1 MKNLVLTLV
10 ALFVCAVAEAQ
21 TPTPEQAN
29 NRVAELINTADYV
42 TLAEELPA
50 LREMVVGSLLTLADV
65 FVMHSEG
72 RFEDSNR
79 AIGALADYTEELGAA
94 TIFAM
99 SNFALINYLSAEDYV
114 GGKAVVEQ
122 LMAALP
128 ATAQTE
134 ASRRELQS
142 IHRWM
147 SALAERDKV
156 EVERPKRDVVI
167 PVERRRMGRGEH
179 LVVKVQANAASEDF
193 IFDTGC
199 SYANMVSR
207 AAAERLGVEIVA
219 DSIIITGFD
228 KGYVQLGVLP
238 ELRIGEVTVR
248 NATFFVADEIVPA
261 NTEVEG
267 LCEAVLGTHIIRK
280 LGEVRYER
288 SAERFV
294 LPATS
299 SAPTERNLVCDNGSF
314 YLVCH
319 QRGERLTLQFDTGN
333 VKSQLSSRYFSRFQP
348 YVEAEAGE
356 VEQSRSGGF
365 GGVVVRDVRPLSEVR
380 LQIGTGAVTLHNVA
394 VSLPSTEEMGSAVLE
409 SGDGSAG
416 VDLLTASEE
425 VSFDLEKMFY
435 RIDK

>member
-1 MKNLVLTLV
+1 MKNLLLTLA
-10 ALFVCAVAEAQ
+10 ALFVGAVAEAQ

-29 NRVAELINTADYV
+29 VRVAELLNTADYV

-50 LREMVVGSLLTLADV
+50 LREMVVESLLTLADV

-79 AIGALADYTEELGAA
+79 AIGALGNYTDELGAA

-99 SNFALINYLSAEDYV
+99 SNFALINHLSVEDYA

-128 ATAQTE
+128 AEAE
-134 ASRRELQS
+134 ASHRELQS

-156 EVERPKRDVVI
+156 EVVRPQKDVVI
-167 PVERRRMGRGEH
+167 PVERRQLGRGEH
-179 LVVKVQANAASEDF
+179 LVVKGKAGTASEDF

-238 ELRIGEVTVR
+238 ELQIGEVTVR
-248 NATFFVADEIVPA
+248 NATFFVAEEIVPA

-294 LPATS
+294 LPSTS
-299 SAPTERNLVCDNGSF
+299 SAPVERNIVCDNGSF
-314 YLVCH
+314 YLICH
-319 QRGERLTLQFDTGN
+319 QRGERLTLHFDTGN
-333 VKSQLSSRYFSRFQP
+333 VKSQFSSRYFSRFQP

-365 GGVVVRDVRPLSEVR
+365 GGEVVQDVRNLQEVQ
-380 LQIGTGAVTLHNVA
+380 LQIGAGAATLHNVA
-394 VSLPSTEEMGSAVLE
+394 VSLPSSDEMGRAVLE

-416 VDLLTASEE
+416 VDLLAASEV

-435 RIDK
+435 RIDR

>member
-1 MKNLVLTLV
+1 MLAALLVGT
-10 ALFVCAVAEAQ
+10 VAEAQ
-21 TPTPEQAN
+21 NPTPEQAN
-29 NRVAELINTADYV
+29 NRVAELINSADYV
-42 TLAEELPA
+42 TLAAELPA
-50 LREMVVGSLLTLADV
+50 VREMVVESLRTLADV
-65 FVMHSEG
+65 LVAHSEG

-79 AIGALADYTEELGAA
+79 AIGQLGNYTEQLGAA

-99 SNFALINYLSAEDYV
+99 QNFALINHLASEDYR
-114 GGKAVVEQ
+114 GGKATVEQ

-128 ATAQTE
+128 AE
-134 ASRRELQS
+134 ASSGELKS

-147 SALAERDKV
+147 SALCERERV
-156 EVERPKRDVVI
+156 EVVRPKGDVVI
-167 PVERRRMGRGEH
+167 PVERRRVGRGEH
-179 LVVKVQANAASEDF
+179 LIVRGKAGEVSEDF

-219 DSIIITGFD
+219 DSIIITGLD
-228 KGYVQLGVLP
+228 KGYVQLGILP
-238 ELRIGEVTVR
+238 ELQIGEVKVR
-248 NATFFVADEIVPA
+248 NATFFVADEMVPA
-261 NTEVEG
+261 DTAVEG

-288 SAERFV
+288 AAERFV
-294 LPATS
+294 LPATP
-299 SAPTERNLVCDNGSF
+299 SAPEERNLVCDNGTF

-319 QRGERLTLQFDTGN
+319 QRGERLMLHFDTGN
-333 VKSQLSSRYFSRFQP
+333 VKSQLSPRYFSRFHS

-365 GGVVVRDVRPLSEVR
+365 GGVVVRDARPIGEVQ
-380 LQIGTGAVTLHNVA
+380 LQIGAAAATLHNIY
-394 VSLPSTEEMGSAVLE
+394 VSLPPTGEAAFTALE

-416 VDLLTASEE
+416 VDLLAASE
-425 VSFDLEKMFY
+425 VVTFDLEKMFY